1 MPSPTTDLRARPHL
15 TPVLVFAFY
24 LVLAIALTYPLAFRL
39 ASVVP
44 NDLGD
49 PLLNTWI
56 LWWNAT
62 NVPFT
67 SSWWNA
73 PAFFPAQNALTF
85 SEHLAGVSPLSSPVY
100 WITGNA
106 QLSYNVVFLLSFP
119 LSAFAGYLLCLH
131 LSGRRDAALLGG
143 LAFGFAPYRVAQF
156 PHLQVLVSFWMPI
169 ALLGLHRYV
178 RGDGARWLVVF
189 AAAWLMQALSN
200 GYYLAFFSVLVAIW
214 IAWFVPWR
222 NVRLLA
228 AIGGA
233 WAAAIVA
240 LLPVLVRYRHAHEA
254 FGFRRRFD
262 EILGYSADVMS
273 ILDASPQ
280 LAVWGFLQTLRRP
293 EDELFPGLTVVI
305 LIVAGLVMAWRTRA
319 EPPGSRRRKWLRL
332 GLLIGLLVFGGAVI
346 VAVTSPGALSLAGL
360 RISANNPT
368 KPLILA
374 LVCFGLLVSTSR
386 TMIAAFGR
394 RSPFAFYVIAACVM
408 WVLCLGPSPTLLDV
422 RLVESGPYDWL
433 LWIPGFDALRVPAR
447 FTMLMTLCLST
458 AAALAFAR
466 IAPAPSRRSVVIAT
480 AALAAGIAADGWV
493 RKMPLESPP
502 SPWPRGTTRT
512 AGAVLSL
519 PLGDFGDDLT
529 AMYRGMWHGKPIT
542 NGYSGNF
549 PAWYTALQLG
559 LTSHDPGT
567 LDELAGLGVTEVV
580 LDTALDPDGAWDRY
594 VRTRATRL
602 DHSGSGPFAVYR
614 LMSSRP
620 PGTAVAASTGPNLQ
634 IQGIDANVNPGLAS
648 AMTDGDLQ
656 SRWESGP
663 QTGTEEVIVDLGTA
677 RVLNAIVLSLG
688 SYSADFP
695 RNLLVELS
703 SDRQTWTEAWRGSGA
718 SLAFTSAIRDPKTLP
733 LTIGLE
739 SRSARFIRLRQ
750 LGIDPTY
757 FWSIAELAVR

>member
-1 MPSPTTDLRARPHL
+1 MPSPTTERRARRNL
-15 TPVLVFAFY
+15 TSVLVFALY
-24 LVLAIALTYPLAFRL
+24 LVLAIALTYPLAL
-39 ASVVP
+39 QLGSVVP

-49 PLLNTWI
+49 PVLNTWI

-73 PAFFPAQNALTF
+73 PVFFPAQNALTF
-85 SEHLAGVSPLSSPVY
+85 SEHLVGVSPLSSPVY

-119 LSAFAGYLLCLH
+119 LSALAGYLLCLH
-131 LSGRRDAALLGG
+131 LTGRRDAAFLGG

-156 PHLQVLVSFWMPI
+156 PHLQVLLSFWMPI

-178 RGDGARWLVVF
+178 RGDGIRWLVLF
-189 AAAWLMQALSN
+189 AVAWLLQALSN

-222 NVRLLA
+222 NWRLLA

-240 LLPVLVRYRHAHEA
+240 LLPMLLRYRHAHDA

-280 LAVWGFLQTLRRP
+280 LAVWGFLRTMGRS
-293 EDELFPGLTVVI
+293 EGELFPGLTVVI

-319 EPPGSRRRKWLRL
+319 EPPSAPRRKWFRL

-346 VAVTSPGALSLAGL
+346 VAVTSPGEISLAGL

-368 KPLILA
+368 KPLIPA
-374 LVCFGLLVSTSR
+374 LVCFGLLVATGR
-386 TMIAAFGR
+386 TTVAAFGR
-394 RSPFAFYVIAACVM
+394 RSLLAFYVSAACVM

-433 LWIPGFDALRVPAR
+433 LLIPGFDALRVPAR

-466 IAPAPSRRSVVIAT
+466 IAPALSRRTQVITA
-480 AALAAGIAADGWV
+480 AALAAGILADGWV
-493 RKMPLESPP
+493 RKLPLESPP

-512 AGAVLSL
+512 AGPVLSL
-519 PLGDFGDDLT
+519 PLGDFGYDLA
-529 AMYRGMWHGKPIT
+529 AMYRGMSHGKPLV

-549 PAWYTALQLG
+549 PPWYAALQLS
-559 LTSHDPGT
+559 LTRHDPRT
-567 LDELAGLGVTEVV
+567 LDELAALGVTEVV

-602 DHSGSGPFAVYR
+602 DNPGTGQFAAYR
-614 LMSSRP
+614 LASSRRSA
-620 PGTAVAASTGPNLQ
+620 TAVPATGPDLQ
-634 IQGIDANVNPGLAS
+634 IHGIDVSVNPGS
-648 AMTDGDLQ
+648 VPAMIDGDLHT
-656 SRWESGP
+656 RWESGP
-663 QTGTEEVIVDLGTA
+663 QTGKEEVIVDLGTA
-677 RVLNAIVLSLG
+677 RAVNAVVLSLG
-688 SYSADFP
+688 PYTADFP
-695 RNLLVELS
+695 RDLLVEVS
-703 SDRQTWTEAWRGSGA
+703 PDGQTWSEAWRGSGA
-718 SLAFTSAIRDPKTLP
+718 NLAFTSAIRDPTTLR

-739 SRSARFIRLRQ
+739 SSTARFIRLRQ
-750 LGIDPTY
+750 LGIDSTY
-757 FWSIAELAVR
+757 FWSIAELTVR